1 MEKWTMMAGKAQERD
16 LVSLLQ
22 RKYIINKIKNF
33 FLSLRIQVKKC
44 LESQTEP

>member
-22 RKYIINKIKNF
+22 RKYIINKI
-33 FLSLRIQVKKC
+33 
-44 LESQTEP
+44 